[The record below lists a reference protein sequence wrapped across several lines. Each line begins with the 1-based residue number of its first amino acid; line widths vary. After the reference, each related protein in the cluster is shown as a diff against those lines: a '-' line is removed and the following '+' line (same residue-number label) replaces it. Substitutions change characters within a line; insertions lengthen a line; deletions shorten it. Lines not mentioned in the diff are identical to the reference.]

1 MLTLKDI
8 RTLQLAVDNMAD
20 DGMTDEGIKV
30 LLTLH
35 AKLEVIAT
43 RLTKHAPDAGESVAS
58 FSIIPAP
65 AESASEADTTP
76 APAQVM

>member
-20 DGMTDEGIKV
+20 DGMTDEGVKK

-43 RLTKHAPDAGESVAS
+43 RLTKHAPDDGDSVAS
-58 FSIIPAP
+58 FSIISAPNESALEADSNPAP
-65 AESASEADTTP
+65 S
-76 APAQVM
+76 QVM